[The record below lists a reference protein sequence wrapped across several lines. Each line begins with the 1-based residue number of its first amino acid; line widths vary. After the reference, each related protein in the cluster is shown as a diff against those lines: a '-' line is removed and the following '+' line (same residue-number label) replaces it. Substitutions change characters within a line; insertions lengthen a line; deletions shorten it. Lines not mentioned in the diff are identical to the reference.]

1 MQIIKMKPLFR
12 VLSSPRK
19 SSSEPESDIL
29 IFQTI
34 FFYFFFLISGLQ
46 LQSREGRQAW
56 RFYNCSF

>member
-1 MQIIKMKPLFR
+1 MQIIKMKPLFC

-19 SSSEPESDIL
+19 SPSEPESDIL

-34 FFYFFFLISGLQ
+34 FFFFLISGLQ

>member
-34 FFYFFFLISGLQ
+34 FFFFFNIWIAVTKQGRTAGLAV
-46 LQSREGRQAW
+46 L
-56 RFYNCSF
+56 